1 MKMGG
6 GHTSTPAVAPT
17 PAVPTRSSED
27 TQALA
32 AAQAKRYAS
41 PGSFVNTMLS
51 GNNGVGLGGSS
62 GTGSSLLGG

>member
-1 MKMGG
+1 MGG

-17 PAVPTRSSED
+17 PAAPTRSDAD

-32 AAQAKRYAS
+32 AAQSKRYAA

-51 GNNGVGLGGSS
+51 GSNGANLGGAS
-62 GTGSSLLGG
+62 GAGSSLLGG